1 MARAT
6 STRGSRTQCLWTY
19 LKSRCSVSPS
29 FSGKASNGSITMS
42 PCRRCSTSRTKK
54 MAKQVKLKAEL
65 RASVGRSAVR
75 KLRAR
80 GLIPAVV
87 YGSNNKPQP
96 LQVAA
101 RDINAMM
108 SHASGENVL
117 VELEIAGEGST
128 RTALVQEVQH
138 SPVSGDIRH
147 LDFHA
152 ISMDQMIQAEVPLEP
167 IGIAIGV
174 KTFGGL
180 LEQSLRALAIE
191 CLPANLP
198 DRITVDVSQLN
209 IGDSIHVRDIQFP
222 PGVTPKVQP
231 DLSAFSVVAPVVEEE
246 PVVAEAEA
254 LAVGPAVTT
263 EKKEEGEAATAPAA
277 AAKEKPS
284 KEKEQKK

>member
-1 MARAT
+1 
-6 STRGSRTQCLWTY
+6 
-19 LKSRCSVSPS
+19 
-29 FSGKASNGSITMS
+29 
-42 PCRRCSTSRTKK
+42 
-54 MAKQVKLKAEL
+54 MAKQVKLKAEP
-65 RASVGRSAVR
+65 RTNVGRAAVH

-80 GLIPAVV
+80 GLIPAII
-87 YGSNNKPQP
+87 YGGDNKPQP

-108 SHASGENVL
+108 SQASGENVL
-117 VELEIAGEGST
+117 VELEIAGEGSS

-138 SPVSGDIRH
+138 SPIRGDIRH
-147 LDFHA
+147 VDFHA

-167 IGIAIGV
+167 TGTSVGV

-180 LEQSLRALAIE
+180 LEQSLRMLAIE
-191 CLPANLP
+191 CLPGDLP
-198 DRITVDVSQLN
+198 DRITVDISQLN

-222 PGVTPKVQP
+222 SGVTPKVQA
-231 DLSAFSVVAPVVEEE
+231 DLTAFSVVAPVVEEE

-254 LAVGPAVTT
+254 AAAGPEVIT
-263 EKKEEGEAATAPAA
+263 EKKVEGEAATAPAA